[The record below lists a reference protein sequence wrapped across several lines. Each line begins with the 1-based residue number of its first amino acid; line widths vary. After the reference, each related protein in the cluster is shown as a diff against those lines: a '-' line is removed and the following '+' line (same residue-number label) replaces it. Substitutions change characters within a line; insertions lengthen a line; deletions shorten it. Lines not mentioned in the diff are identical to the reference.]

1 MKAKEYAAMIKDL
14 TDDQKIRDTL
24 VKIGIMFDKE
34 TSDLVKSR
42 NAKTDSA
49 FKAILN
55 EMDLSGLRF
64 QSSRITLLFLVD
76 TGLS

>member
-1 MKAKEYAAMIKDL
+1 MIKDL

-24 VKIGIMFDKE
+24 FEIGIMFDKE
-34 TSDLVKSR
+34 TANLVKSR
-42 NAKTDSA
+42 NARTDAA

-64 QSSRITLLFLVD
+64 QSSRITLLFLMD
-76 TGLS
+76 IGLS